1 MHNIWVYPGTF
12 DPITKGHLN
21 IIDRS
26 AKLADELIVS
36 IAIDIPKTP
45 LFSLEQ
51 RVEMV
56 EHDIAQLDK
65 ENSSKIKVEAFSGL
79 LIDFARK
86 KKASAIVRG
95 LRAVSDFEY
104 EFQLATT
111 NMSLSNEVDTIL
123 LPAMEGSHFI
133 SSSMVKEVA
142 RLGGD
147 VSRFVSPFV
156 RSKLSKHFGYQH

>member
-1 MHNIWVYPGTF
+1 MRNIWVYPGTF

-26 AKLADELIVS
+26 AKLVDELIVS
-36 IAIDIPKTP
+36 VAIDIPKTP

-51 RVEMV
+51 RMEML
-56 EHDIAQLDK
+56 EHDVAQLNKD
-65 ENSSKIKVEAFSGL
+65 NSGKIKIEAFSGL
-79 LIDFARK
+79 LIDFAKK
-86 KKASAIVRG
+86 KKASVIVRG

-111 NMSLSNEVDTIL
+111 NMSLAREIDTIL
-123 LPAMEGSHFI
+123 LPATEGSHFI

-147 VSRFVSPFV
+147 VTKFVSPFV
-156 RSKLSKHFGYQH
+156 KSKLSKHFGYS